1 MKVGEFVVNR
11 WRDRPVITINFQAK
25 QWEVVL
31 LIEKNNDFFAYTY
44 WWFINLYKLCAN
56 SEQFLLRDSNRRWTL
71 YAFQFS
77 AASLKRPIS
86 FSNFTVF
93 YSYIVMF
100 KNQVGRTDF
109 YSFGKFS
116 DIFSL
121 LSSSSRR
128 KRSYSLSFQSQ
139 HENRP
144 GLEFPRCFLV
154 ESAPSWYKC
163 EILFVMS

>member
-1 MKVGEFVVNR
+1 
-11 WRDRPVITINFQAK
+11 
-25 QWEVVL
+25 
-31 LIEKNNDFFAYTY
+31 
-44 WWFINLYKLCAN
+44 
-56 SEQFLLRDSNRRWTL
+56 
-71 YAFQFS
+71 
-77 AASLKRPIS
+77 
-86 FSNFTVF
+86 
-93 YSYIVMF
+93 MF